1 MTSRLCEL
9 TRWMVCFLGS
19 TSTAAAASEAC
30 KLLISSCIAKM
41 WGFALT
47 RDFFKS
53 SITCS
58 FVFTRLASFWA
69 SLFGSQFFPLNQLPA
84 LHSALSVSRKAF
96 RRIHGIEQA
105 LSTAF
110 CSQALDHL
118 SMMVHF
124 VLSGSFSFRGAL
136 IGNRIF
142 FCRHCSYY
150 IQLNSA
156 LWSGCLHIQ

>member
-9 TRWMVCFLGS
+9 TRWVVCFLGS

-69 SLFGSQFFPLNQLPA
+69 SLFGSRFFPLNQLPA

-96 RRIHGIEQA
+96 SGRVQPAPRTEDQRQHQPNSTRAGKKSRPLPNA
-105 LSTAF
+105 LTVS
-110 CSQALDHL
+110 SILL
-118 SMMVHF
+118 
-124 VLSGSFSFRGAL
+124 
-136 IGNRIF
+136 
-142 FCRHCSYY
+142 
-150 IQLNSA
+150 
-156 LWSGCLHIQ
+156 